1 MKSEDSAPVHRPCLL
16 IQNWRYIL
24 PILCFFSYWMI
35 NGDSL
40 VGDGARI
47 NIPAFLIVWMWMLL
61 QLHYNFCH
69 SERLLRVC
77 TWDYITLKGP
87 RA

>member
-24 PILCFFSYWMI
+24 PILCFFAYWMI

-61 QLHYNFCH
+61 HYNFCH
-69 SERLLRVC
+69 SERLLRVY